1 MDRKEDRDIL
11 RRVGFAEAE
20 VLRLSKLRREYT
32 ENERLQAIAHRRR
45 LEFARWLVT
54 TGKITDQVAS

>member
-1 MDRKEDRDIL
+1 MDRKEDREML

-20 VLRLSKLRREYT
+20 VMRLSKLRREYA
-32 ENERLQAIAHRRR
+32 ERQKLKAMAHRRR

-54 TGKITDQVAS
+54 TGKITDQLAS

>member
-1 MDRKEDRDIL
+1 MDRKEDREML

-20 VLRLSKLRREYT
+20 VVRLTKLRRDHT
-32 ENERLQAIAHRRR
+32 EKERLQAVANRRR

-54 TGKITDQVAS
+54 TGKITDQLAS

>member
-20 VLRLSKLRREYT
+20 VTRLSKLRREYT
-32 ENERLQAIAHRRR
+32 EKERLQTLALHRR
-45 LEFARWLVT
+45 LEFIRWLVT
-54 TGKITDQVAS
+54 TGKITDQLAS